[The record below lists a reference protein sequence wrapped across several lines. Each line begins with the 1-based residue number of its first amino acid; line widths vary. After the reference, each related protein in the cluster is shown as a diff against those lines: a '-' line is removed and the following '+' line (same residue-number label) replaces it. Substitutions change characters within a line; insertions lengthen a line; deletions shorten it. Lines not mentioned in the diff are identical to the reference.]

1 MYTGKETVSEGRNA
15 IVVAPDVPGSSL
27 SASGISRFSVC
38 LIWRDNVCVS
48 TEWEG
53 EAGFPAAFSM
63 LLAGIHK
70 KVHFEMQM
78 SFGKFLLKKLFTAD
92 APVIGLL

>member
-15 IVVAPDVPGSSL
+15 IVVAPDVLGSSL
-27 SASGISRFSVC
+27 SVSGISRFSVC

-53 EAGFPAAFSM
+53 GGGFSCCFQYAAG
-63 LLAGIHK
+63 GH
-70 KVHFEMQM
+70 
-78 SFGKFLLKKLFTAD
+78 T
-92 APVIGLL
+92 

>member
-1 MYTGKETVSEGRNA
+1 MYTEKETVSEGRNA
-15 IVVAPDVPGSSL
+15 IVVAPDVVGSSL
-27 SASGISRFSVC
+27 SVSGISRFLYV
-38 LIWRDNVCVS
+38 LYGGTTYVS
-48 TEWEG
+48 QPSGRG

-78 SFGKFLLKKLFTAD
+78 SF
-92 APVIGLL
+92 